1 MRDSFSEKKQICL
14 PDMYGPADETCNDS
28 DFISLAKWYAD
39 VVGNLLAGAN
49 PAGYGSLDLNLVR
62 NIFEIYRKQ

>member
-1 MRDSFSEKKQICL
+1 
-14 PDMYGPADETCNDS
+14 MYGPADDTCNDS

-39 VVGNLLAGAN
+39 VVGNLFAGAN
-49 PAGYGSLDLNLVR
+49 PAGYGSLELNLVR